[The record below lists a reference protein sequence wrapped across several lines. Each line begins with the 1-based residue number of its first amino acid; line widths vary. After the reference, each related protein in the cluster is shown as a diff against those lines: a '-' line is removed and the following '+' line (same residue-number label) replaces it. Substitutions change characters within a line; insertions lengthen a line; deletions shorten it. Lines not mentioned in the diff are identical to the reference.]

1 MCPVFLKQEEGFDMN
16 STRKLVLNGLMIAM
30 VFLIT
35 FLPFLHIPSPIA
47 QGYFNIGDS
56 VIMIAAILLGRKSGF
71 IAGAIGS
78 ALADIAVGAFIFAP
92 FTFIVKGLEG
102 FVAGAIAN
110 KTGRLPDFTLRI
122 IALTAA
128 AITMVAGYFFFE
140 LTLIRLFDKS
150 LAATAVIAE
159 LPGNLIQGAVSAIV
173 AYALIAVIDRTNI
186 KKLI

>member
-1 MCPVFLKQEEGFDMN
+1 MN
-16 STRKLVLNGLMIAM
+16 SIRKLVLNGLMIAL
-30 VFLIT
+30 VFLVT

-78 ALADIAVGAFIFAP
+78 ALGDLAVGAFIFAP

-102 FVAGAIAN
+102 FVVGAIAN
-110 KTGRLPDFTLRI
+110 KNGNVPSFISKI
-122 IALTAA
+122 IALASGVL
-128 AITMVAGYFFFE
+128 TMVAGYFFFE

-159 LPGNLIQGAVSAIV
+159 LPGNLIQSVVSAIV
-173 AYALIAVIDRTNI
+173 AYALVAIIDKTNII